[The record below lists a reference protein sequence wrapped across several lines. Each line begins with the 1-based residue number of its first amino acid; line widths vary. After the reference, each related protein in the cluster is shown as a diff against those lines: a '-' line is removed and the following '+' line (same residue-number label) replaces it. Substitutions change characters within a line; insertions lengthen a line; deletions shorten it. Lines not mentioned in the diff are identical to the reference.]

1 MRWPEGACADLWG
14 IVRVQRHRVA
24 VIALLAGFF
33 APVALSW
40 AAPKET
46 IAEQPWKRWIPDRWN
61 GAGLESE
68 KIIPPE
74 RWWAEFN
81 SAELEELVQI
91 ALSNNFNLQTAVSRI
106 AQAEARSRATKAGH
120 LPTVDAVVRSELR
133 APEFGIGTAPT
144 RADYATREIYQ
155 AGLRVGY
162 EVDLWGRGAYET
174 QSALARVKASYYA
187 REALAE
193 TLVSDVTTNYFTV
206 LALRER
212 VKFASDNVAVA
223 EAIEAALKK
232 RMMSGDVSVF
242 EYEQQ
247 GLATADA
254 LARLY
259 DLRRSLASAEGDLA
273 FLLGRPVS
281 LLEVRGASLR
291 DIHVPVIHPGL
302 PSDLLCRRPDLR
314 EAEAELAAANADVAV
329 ARKSLMPTINLT
341 GEGGYGVSSLYTA
354 LAPQALFTDLV
365 GQFAQSIFD
374 GGRRKDEIAERQGR
388 ERELIEAY
396 QSTVLGALRDTEEAL
411 MGVQMTEQRQQVLT
425 QAAERAQRLVELTNK
440 VFNRGATDAVGLLE
454 SQRTAY
460 RTGDLA
466 VSARLDRLRAAVDVY
481 KALGGGQVMDGA
493 CSIAVA
499 GTAAPA
505 PSPKKSKRW

>member
-1 MRWPEGACADLWG
+1 MWG
-14 IVRVQRHRVA
+14 RVRVWRHRFA
-24 VIALLAGFF
+24 VLALLAGVF
-33 APVALSW
+33 APGPLSW
-40 AAPKET
+40 AAPKEAA
-46 IAEQPWKRWIPDRWN
+46 AEQPWKRWLPDRWN
-61 GAGLESE
+61 GASAETGRVP
-68 KIIPPE
+68 PPE
-74 RWWAEFN
+74 RWWTEFN
-81 SAELEELVQI
+81 NAELEELVQI

-106 AQAEARSRATKAGH
+106 AQAEARSRVSHAGH
-120 LPTVDAVVRSELR
+120 LPTVDAIVRSELR

-155 AGLRVGY
+155 AGLRVAY

-174 QSALARVKASYYA
+174 QAALARVKASYFA

-193 TLVSDVTTNYFTV
+193 SLVSDVTTSYFAV

-212 VKFASDNVAVA
+212 VKFASDNVAIA
-223 EAIEAALKK
+223 EAIEAALKT
-232 RMMSGDVSVF
+232 RMVSGDVSVF
-242 EYEQQ
+242 EFEQQ

-259 DLRRSLASAEGDLA
+259 ELRRNLATAEGDLA
-273 FLLGRPVS
+273 FLIGRPVS
-281 LLEVRGASLR
+281 LLEVRGTSLR
-291 DIHVPVIHPGL
+291 DITVPTIRPGL

-314 EAEAELAAANADVAV
+314 EAEALLAAARADVGV
-329 ARKSLMPTINLT
+329 ARKSFMPTISLT
-341 GEGGYGVSSLYTA
+341 GEGGYGISSLHTA

-365 GQFAQSIFD
+365 GQLAKSIFD
-374 GGRRKDEIAERQGR
+374 GGRRKDDLAERQGR

-396 QSTVLGALRDTEEAL
+396 QSTVLAAMRDTDEAL
-411 MGVQMTEQRQQVLT
+411 VGVQMTEQREKVLSH
-425 QAAERAQRLVELTNK
+425 AAERAQRLVELTNK
-440 VFNRGATDAVGLLE
+440 VFTRGATDAVGLLE

-493 CSIAVA
+493 CNVAVA
-499 GTAAPA
+499 ATGDDAATA
-505 PSPKKSKRW
+505 SPKKSKRW

>member
-1 MRWPEGACADLWG
+1 MHIR
-14 IVRVQRHRVA
+14 RHTIA
-24 VIALLAGFF
+24 ALALLAGFF
-33 APVALSW
+33 APVALTW
-40 AAPKET
+40 AAPKEAA
-46 IAEQPWKRWIPDRWN
+46 AEQPWKRWIPDRWN
-61 GAGLESE
+61 GANAESE
-68 KIIPPE
+68 KVLPPE
-74 RWWAEFN
+74 RWWTEFN
-81 SAELEELVQI
+81 NAELEELVQI
-91 ALSNNFNLQTAVSRI
+91 ALSNNFNLQTAVARI
-106 AQAEARSRATKAGH
+106 AQAEARSRSTHAGQ

-193 TLVSDVTTNYFTV
+193 SLVGDVTISYFTV
-206 LALRER
+206 LSLRER

-232 RMMSGDVSVF
+232 RMTSGDVSVF

-247 GLATADA
+247 GLVTADA

-259 DLRRSLASAEGDLA
+259 DLRRNLASAEGNLA
-273 FLLGRPVS
+273 FLLGRPVN
-281 LLEVRGASLR
+281 LLEIRGTSLR
-291 DIHVPVIHPGL
+291 EITVPTIHPGL

-314 EAEAELAAANADVAV
+314 EAEAELAAAHADVGV

-341 GEGGYGVSSLYTA
+341 GEGGYGVSNLYTA

-365 GQFAQSIFD
+365 GQFAQAIFD
-374 GGRRKDEIAERQGR
+374 GGKRKEDIADRQGR

-411 MGVQMTEQRQQVLT
+411 MGVRMTEQRQQVLS

-460 RTGDLA
+460 RTGDIA
-466 VSARLDRLRAAVDVY
+466 VSARLDRLRASVDVY

-493 CSIAVA
+493 CGVAVA
-499 GTAAPA
+499 GAAP
-505 PSPKKSKRW
+505 SQKKSKRW